1 MLSLAARPAPQASVT
16 WTPLDPRW
24 YASIGALGR
33 SDAGMTIVPESAL
46 SIAVVYRAV
55 NVLAH
60 SVASIPLVVY
70 RRLDNDG
77 KERAREHP
85 AYTLLHDQPNAWQTS
100 FRWRH
105 LAMVQSILWG
115 NHYSQILPGPGGI
128 GQLVPLDPSITRVV
142 EQLPDGRLVYL
153 TRYRT
158 SSGYGEEVRLLQDEM
173 LHVRG
178 FSIDGMSGIPLTKSA
193 RQAMGLALAA
203 EKHGSMFLK
212 KGARF
217 NGVLTTDAKMD
228 PTTRKENERAWQA
241 QRGGPEGSGG
251 TPVLDGGLKFT
262 PISADHKSSQWI
274 ESRTFQVEELLRFLG
289 VPGVLCGYADKTATY
304 ASAEQF
310 FLSFVTH
317 TVSPW
322 TVNFAQELNG
332 SVITGG
338 AQYFADF
345 ILEGLLRGDIATRYK
360 AHQIAI
366 QTGWKTRNEARI
378 DESMNRGPAELD
390 TFLEP
395 LNMQEA
401 GAEEDD
407 PKPRPPA
414 KRPVDEDDEEDDAEA
429 RRAAAR
435 ALLAGIAQR
444 AAARLVRKELVA
456 IAGTDARRG
465 AAKRF
470 ADDANGWKAWLSDF
484 YAGHHAA
491 LVEDLRLEPAAAERY
506 CEAQRARLG
515 PGLGAIDAFE
525 ADSTKALLSL
535 LPLA

>member
-24 YASIGALGR
+24 YATIGALGR
-33 SDAGMTIVPESAL
+33 SDAGITIVPESAL

-70 RRLDNDG
+70 RRLNNDG

-85 AYTLLHDQPNAWQTS
+85 AYALLHDQPNAWMTS

-128 GQLVPLDPSITRVV
+128 GQLVPLDPSLTRVV
-142 EQLPDGRLVYL
+142 EQLADGRLLYL
-153 TRYRT
+153 TRYR
-158 SSGYGEEVRLLQDEM
+158 SERGYGEEVRLLQDEV
-173 LHVRG
+173 LHIRG

-212 KGARF
+212 KGSRF
-217 NGVLTTDAKMD
+217 NGVLSTDAKMD
-228 PTTRKENERAWQA
+228 PAVRKENERAWQA
-241 QRGGPEGSGG
+241 QRGGPDGSGG

-262 PISADHKSSQWI
+262 PISANNRESQWI

-322 TVNFAQELNG
+322 TVNFSQELNS

-338 AQYFADF
+338 AQYYADF

-401 GAEEDD
+401 VAESDD
-407 PKPRPPA
+407 PPPA
-414 KRPVDEDDEEDDAEA
+414 PPKRPAPVDDEDDEEDE
-429 RRAAAR
+429 AAAKR
-435 ALLAGIAQR
+435 TAALAGIASR
-444 AAARLVRKELVA
+444 AAARLIRKELVA
-456 IAGTDARRG
+456 VAGTDVRRG

-470 ADDANGWKAWLSDF
+470 ADDPVGWRTWLADF

-491 LVEDLRLEPAAAERY
+491 LVEDLRLEPAAAAAY
-506 CEAQRARLG
+506 CDAQRARLG